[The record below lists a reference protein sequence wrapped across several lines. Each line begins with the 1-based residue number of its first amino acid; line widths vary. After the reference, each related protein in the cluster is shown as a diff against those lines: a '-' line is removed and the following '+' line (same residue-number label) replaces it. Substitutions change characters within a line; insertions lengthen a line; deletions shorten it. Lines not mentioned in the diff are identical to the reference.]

1 METTEYEHGFGAVL
15 SPHDSRDYQA
25 KDYIAMGVRPLSYF
39 PDFAIPVLDQGRVG
53 SCVAHAL
60 ATLKYCQEHR
70 ERKSNIK
77 FSTDFIYHNRLET
90 DWQGSG
96 MVVREALSQL
106 SKCGV
111 CELSELPTNTN
122 YPNKGTSNCVKAL
135 MEEAKPQRVKSYVR
149 CNNTDEICEAIYQHG
164 GAILAIQV
172 KTSFNSFY
180 LKTPDNW
187 VMPLPKD
194 TEKFF
199 GYHCVC
205 AIGYNKDGIIIQ
217 NSWGKNWGSNGLAV
231 LPWDYP
237 LQEAWAVVDELKQ
250 WDIIELPVGGEFALK
265 NGAAVP
271 LDVPAQI
278 LNGRTMVPIRFV
290 AEALG
295 ADVEWLAAER
305 KVIIRREKE

>member
-1 METTEYEHGFGAVL
+1 METMEYEHSFGAVL

-25 KDYIAMGVRPLSYF
+25 KDYITMGVRPLSYF
-39 PDFAIPVLDQGRVG
+39 PDFEIPVLDQGSVG

-70 ERKSNIK
+70 ERKSNVK
-77 FSTDFIYHNRLET
+77 YSTDFIYHNRLET

-96 MVVREALSQL
+96 MIIREALSQL

-180 LKTPDNW
+180 FKTPDNW
-187 VMPLPKD
+187 VMPIPKD

-205 AIGYNKDGIIIQ
+205 AIGYNEDGIIIQ

-237 LQEAWAVVDELKQ
+237 LQEEWTVVDEVKQ
-250 WDIIELPVGGEFALK
+250 WDVIELTIDSNKMIV
-265 NGAAVP
+265 NGQEAVI
-271 LDVPAQI
+271 DVPATI
-278 LNGRTMVPIRFV
+278 KNGRTMLPVRAIATAFDC
-290 AEALG
+290 EC
-295 ADVEWLAAER
+295 DWYDKER
-305 KVIIRREKE
+305 KVVIRKEKK